1 MFESNI
7 NIDEELKKC
16 RTMDD
21 LMGKNGLLQRLV
33 GPMVERLL
41 EAELED
47 KLGYEPHS
55 RAEKKS
61 SNRRNGKTSKTI
73 QTSYGP
79 VEISTPRD
87 RDGDFEPQIVKKNQ
101 RSISSFDDKIIS
113 MYAKGMTTR
122 DIQAHIKELYGAD
135 ISPTAVS
142 NITDS
147 PS

>member
-1 MFESNI
+1 MFEHNI
-7 NIDEELKKC
+7 NLDVELKKC

-21 LMGKNGLLQRLV
+21 LMGKNGLLQLLV

-41 EAELED
+41 EAELEE

-87 RDGDFEPQIVKKNQ
+87 RDGEFEPQIVKKSQ

-122 DIQAHIKELYGAD
+122 IFKL
-135 ISPTAVS
+135 ISR
-142 NITDS
+142 NLWC
-147 PS
+147 

>member
-47 KLGYEPHS
+47 KLGYPKFS
-55 RAEKKS
+55 DFP
-61 SNRRNGKTSKTI
+61 GK
-73 QTSYGP
+73 GC
-79 VEISTPRD
+79 R
-87 RDGDFEPQIVKKNQ
+87 F
-101 RSISSFDDKIIS
+101 
-113 MYAKGMTTR
+113 ATT
-122 DIQAHIKELYGAD
+122 
-135 ISPTAVS
+135 T
-142 NITDS
+142 
-147 PS
+147 